1 MWFIRISFIVSVAGI
16 VRTVCCFAIAIFVA
30 VALAY
35 LSGLPLSIL
44 LLDIALFVFVVVFI
58 LVSFL
63 LTMFFLLRLTFRVVR
78 KWLK

>member
-1 MWFIRISFIVSVAGI
+1 MSLAGI
-16 VRTVCCFAIAIFVA
+16 DRTVCCFAIAVFVG

-35 LSGLPLSIL
+35 LGVLPLSII
-44 LLDIALFVFVVVFI
+44 LLDLALFVFVVVFI

-63 LTMFFLLRLTFRVVR
+63 LTIFFLLLRLTFRVVR